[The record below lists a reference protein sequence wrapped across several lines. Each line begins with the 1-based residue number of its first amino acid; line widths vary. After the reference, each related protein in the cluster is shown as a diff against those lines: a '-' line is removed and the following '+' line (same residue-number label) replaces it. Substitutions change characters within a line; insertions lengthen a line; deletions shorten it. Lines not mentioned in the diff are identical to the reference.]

1 MDSQGGKYFTNLL
14 YEDSNFHDL
23 IFMDSQDQMGQNL
36 KQNTQVPDETT
47 QFSPQM
53 ESTAKRSHGGNFTI
67 DEVNLILSTWFNT
80 SLDAMYRN
88 EQKHKT
94 YWSRVYEYFHK
105 HKTFNHECNV
115 NSLMHRWSTIQLGT
129 NKFCGCFA
137 QIESRHQSGINEQ
150 DKISQAKL
158 SYQELHKNTIN
169 RGDDYGS
176 HDAFVDLERPIGRKA
191 EKERIKKRKS
201 GNCMTLP
208 LTGILTEI
216 KEDNKKNSEKK
227 IEILEKA

>member
-1 MDSQGGKYFTNLL
+1 
-14 YEDSNFHDL
+14 
-23 IFMDSQDQMGQNL
+23 
-36 KQNTQVPDETT
+36 
-47 QFSPQM
+47 M
-53 ESTAKRSHGGNFTI
+53 ESTTKRSRGGNFTI

-80 SLDAMYRN
+80 SLDAVYRN

-105 HKTFNHECNV
+105 HKTSNHERNV

-137 QIESRHQSGINEQ
+137 QIESRHQSDTVN
-150 DKISQAKL
+150 L
-158 SYQELHKNTIN
+158 
-169 RGDDYGS
+169 GDDYGS

-201 GNCMTLP
+201 GNYMTSP
-208 LTGILTEI
+208 LIGILTEI

-227 IEILEKA
+227 IEILEKE